1 MFRKRHGYFCHT
13 ARVQACWFWWALFY
27 FFFNVNL
34 VVPLARL
41 SLLRS
46 SDQNC
51 TSVGC
56 VADSNVAYSSE
67 LKVNSSG
74 GEIDACKCVCK
85 AFGSPHNCASV
96 NYQIIFCAGKFTI
109 SQSCSIFSSLVFYF
123 KSFWY
128 LGIVWFRWNHEE
140 LRKIAENGSWFYPKK
155 NKKKKK
161 KGCFIWW
168 LWKEFEK

>member
-1 MFRKRHGYFCHT
+1 LWFWQTRMFRKRHGYFCHI

-56 VADSNVAYSSE
+56 VADSNVVYSSE

-85 AFGSPHNCASV
+85 AFGSPHYCASV

-109 SQSCSIFSSLVFYF
+109 SQSCSIFSSLVFHF

-128 LGIVWFRWNHEE
+128 LGIVWLDEIM
-140 LRKIAENGSWFYPKK
+140 KS
-155 NKKKKK
+155 
-161 KGCFIWW
+161 
-168 LWKEFEK
+168 